1 MGEDDGA
8 PSRAARACD
17 VACAIA
23 AATLAAATAVVELV
37 AAVESEG
44 TTKVRTRPAT
54 ALVPTDLGGGSC
66 GITGAGAGAG
76 SAAVPSNAAWMRSFG
91 VGLLGAGAAA
101 AGVGATGATGRTVA
115 SWSGSWGSGTAFS
128 CGTGLALT
136 ASTAAF
142 ICSAFTPLDFL
153 RGRPKGPF
161 AGGSSAC

>member
-1 MGEDDGA
+1 MGDDDGA
-8 PSRAARACD
+8 LSRAARACD

-23 AATLAAATAVVELV
+23 AATLAAAAAAVELV

-54 ALVPTDLGGGSC
+54 ALVSALGGGSC
-66 GITGAGAGAG
+66 GITGAGAG
-76 SAAVPSNAAWMRSFG
+76 SAAVASSAAWMRSFG
-91 VGLLGAGAAA
+91 VGLLGGAAAA
-101 AGVGATGATGRTVA
+101 AGVGATGAAGRTVA
-115 SWSGSWGSGTAFS
+115 SWSGPWGSGTAFS
-128 CGTGLALT
+128 CGTGLAST